1 MPRGLLPVPPTDA
14 PEQLKLSVARHNV
27 TELRH
32 AQFVSSRG
40 SRSRLGR
47 REQQQQQQLQP
58 LTPANSTVTTIDESG
73 FAPQFDDIIKPK
85 MKWSPQLKA
94 LLEGVYEGQ
103 GKSGS
108 ESEGKCDDNDDD
120 IVMAATNDNYDDDN
134 EHKSKKQK
142 LTPSSISK
150 TTSESES
157 SSPLSKLYYHR
168 DTILKHIC
176 ENFIVPTWKQSV
188 LLTNYRSND
197 VAFTPCQRVEFPEAK
212 DLNVNMIPFVLGKK
226 ETLPESLWPY
236 YDMIIMMCPLQ
247 ESELGKVLY
256 LTVHEGWVEAGQTQR
271 RGGLHIESP
280 RYGMEVINEGNG
292 DGSDQARSSTS
303 PSSSSSCSTTTS
315 SITSKIRAG
324 EWKGIPGR
332 VGWGRGVLKDD
343 EFIGGLYMAS
353 TIANTCVVYHA
364 LVDKV
369 STDDEGGCEHL
380 RHLFPPEGADFHE
393 RQNRADGRINRNRNY
408 RRKFSRSMEANE
420 LVWMTD
426 RTPHE
431 VIPQTER
438 EYRQFFRLVTSS
450 LSIWNKARSTTNEN
464 IELPSHVLV
473 VDVPP
478 R

>member
-1 MPRGLLPVPPTDA
+1 MFHP
-14 PEQLKLSVARHNV
+14 
-27 TELRH
+27 
-32 AQFVSSRG
+32 
-40 SRSRLGR
+40 GR
-47 REQQQQQQLQP
+47 PQEQQQQQ
-58 LTPANSTVTTIDESG
+58 LTPANSTYKTIDENG

-85 MKWSPQLKA
+85 MKWSPHLKA
-94 LLEGVYEGQ
+94 LFEGVYEGK
-103 GKSGS
+103 GKSESGS
-108 ESEGKCDDNDDD
+108 DDKRDDD
-120 IVMAATNDNYDDDN
+120 DDHIATATTDDDYNGNN
-134 EHKSKKQK
+134 EHKNKRQK
-142 LTPSSISK
+142 IASSSISK
-150 TTSESES
+150 TTLESES
-157 SSPLSKLYYHR
+157 SSPLSKLYSHR
-168 DTILKHIC
+168 DSILKHMC

-236 YDMIIMMCPLQ
+236 YDMIVMKCPLQ
-247 ESELGKVLY
+247 GSELGKVLY

-271 RGGLHIESP
+271 RGGIHIESP
-280 RYGMEVINEGNG
+280 RYGMKSINESNG
-292 DGSDQARSSTS
+292 DDSDLARPSTS
-303 PSSSSSCSTTTS
+303 PSISSSFSTNTT

-380 RHLFPPEGADFHE
+380 RHLLPPEDNDFHE
-393 RQNRADGRINRNRNY
+393 RQNHTDGRNPNRG
-408 RRKFSRSMEANE
+408 RKFSRAMEANE

-450 LSIWNKARSTTNEN
+450 LSIWNTARSTTNEN
-464 IELPSHVLV
+464 IELPPHVLV

-478 R
+478 RR